1 MLKLKSSALCLLAL
15 VFFKCSQPN
24 NYQDEIY
31 EKPILDPD
39 PAAPSLS
46 PEESME
52 TMYLPKGFKL
62 ELVASEPMVEEPIDI
77 AWDGDGKMYVAE
89 LLTYMQDID
98 ATNENEPWS
107 RVSVLEDTDGDGKMD
122 KGTIFVD
129 SLLLP
134 RIILPLDDRV
144 IIAET
149 YEKNFWSYRD
159 TDGDGVADEKILIY
173 KDTTRYKGNL
183 EHQAANLTW
192 NIDNWL
198 YMSRDAFRYR
208 WNKGKL
214 EKDTMI
220 DAPMGQYG
228 LTQDEIGRMY
238 YSRAG
243 GEVIAL
249 GFQQHPVYGL
259 LEMDGRWK
267 EGFQE
272 PWPLIGTPDVQGGKI
287 RIRPDGTLNKFTG
300 VAGQE
305 IFLGDK
311 LPAYGDLFV
320 PEPVG
325 RLVRRAQIK
334 NVEGKIVLSNPYDKT
349 EFLASTDPNFRP
361 VRAAT
366 GPDGCLYIV
375 DMYRGIIQEG
385 NWTREGSYLRP
396 EVLRRNLDKNIGKGR
411 IYRIVHEQMEP
422 YAPIKLLSK
431 SSEELTNYLGH
442 ANGWYRFTAQKMLVL
457 RDDETIV
464 SKLKSIL
471 LDNESFWSQWFSE
484 KDYGIERLH
493 ALWTLEGMNQ
503 LDREIVMKKY
513 DDQDARIRS
522 AAIRIS
528 ERYLKKGDDEL
539 FNRLS
544 EMTSDESKDVLI
556 QIELSSKLFKDKEA
570 VTKLINKITAAN
582 PTNDVI
588 MASSVI
594 EESDI
599 ELLKRKYSLK
609 QGNIR
614 TSIIR
619 GYGIYKGLCANCHGD
634 AGQGL
639 KDIAPPLANSPRVM
653 GKNQQMPINVLLHG
667 LVGPVDEKD
676 YGVMISMKNNDDVW
690 ISDVLNYVRMDFG
703 GITNRVS
710 QSTVRK
716 AREKYKDRDE
726 SWTIQELE
734 AELLP

>member
-1 MLKLKSSALCLLAL
+1 MSQLRLLGLFFL
-15 VFFKCSQPN
+15 VLAFSQCSKTE

-31 EKPILDPD
+31 EKPPLDSD

-52 TMYLPKGFKL
+52 TMYLPKGYKL

-122 KGTIFVD
+122 KSTIFVD
-129 SLLLP
+129 SLILP

-159 TDGDGVADEKILIY
+159 TDGDRVADEKILLY

-208 WNKGKL
+208 WNEGKL
-214 EKDTMI
+214 EKDTLI
-220 DAPMGQYG
+220 DSPMGQYG

-243 GEVIAL
+243 GEVVAL

-259 LEMDGRWK
+259 LEMDGRWE

-325 RLVRRAQIK
+325 RLVRRAHVK
-334 NVEGKIVLSNPYDKT
+334 NIEGKIVLSNPYDKA
-349 EFLASTDPNFRP
+349 EFMASTDPNFRP

-396 EVLRRNLDKNIGKGR
+396 EVLRRKLDKNVGKGR
-411 IYRIVHEQMEP
+411 IYRIVHEEMEP
-422 YAPIKLLSK
+422 YAPAKLLSK
-431 SSEELTNYLGH
+431 SSEELINYLGH

-457 RDDETIV
+457 RDDESIV
-464 SKLKSIL
+464 PKLKSIL
-471 LDNESFWSQWFSE
+471 LDNESFWSQWFSN
-484 KDYGIERLH
+484 KDFGIERLH

-503 LDREIVMKKY
+503 LDKEIVINKFE
-513 DDQDARIRS
+513 DQDARIRS

-528 ERYLKKGDDEL
+528 EKYLTEGDEEI
-539 FNRLS
+539 FNLINK
-544 EMTSDESKDVLI
+544 MTSDLSKDVLI
-556 QIELSSKLFKDKEA
+556 QIELSSKLYKDKEA

-594 EESDI
+594 EESDM
-599 ELLKRKYSLK
+599 ELLKRKYALT

-634 AGQGL
+634 VGQGL
-639 KDIAPPLANSPRVM
+639 KDIAPPLANSPRAM
-653 GKNQQMPINVLLHG
+653 SKNQQIPINILLHG
-667 LVGPVDEKD
+667 LEGPVGEKD

-710 QSTVRK
+710 QSTVK
-716 AREKYKDRDE
+716 KIREKFKDRDQ
-726 SWTIQELE
+726 SWTIKELE
-734 AELLP
+734 AEMIH

>member
-1 MLKLKSSALCLLAL
+1 MSQLRLLGLFFL
-15 VFFKCSQPN
+15 VLAFSQCSKTE

-31 EKPILDPD
+31 EKPPLDSD

-52 TMYLPKGFKL
+52 TMYLPKGYKL

-122 KGTIFVD
+122 KSTIFVD
-129 SLLLP
+129 SLILP

-159 TDGDGVADEKILIY
+159 TDGDRVADEKILLY

-214 EKDTMI
+214 EKDTLI
-220 DAPMGQYG
+220 DSPMGQYG

-243 GEVIAL
+243 GEVVAL

-259 LEMDGRWK
+259 LEMDGRWE

-325 RLVRRAQIK
+325 RLVRRAHVK
-334 NVEGKIVLSNPYDKT
+334 NIEGKIVLSNPYDKA
-349 EFLASTDPNFRP
+349 EFMASTDPNFRP

-396 EVLRRNLDKNIGKGR
+396 EVLRRKLDKNVGKGR
-411 IYRIVHEQMEP
+411 IYRIVHEEMEP
-422 YAPIKLLSK
+422 YTPVKLLSK
-431 SSEELTNYLGH
+431 SSEELINYLGH

-457 RDDETIV
+457 RDDDSIV
-464 SKLKSIL
+464 PKLKSIL
-471 LDNESFWSQWFSE
+471 LDNESFWSQWFSN
-484 KDYGIERLH
+484 KDFGIERLH

-503 LDREIVMKKY
+503 LDKEIVINKFE
-513 DDQDARIRS
+513 DQDARIRS

-528 ERYLKKGDDEL
+528 EKYLTEGDEEI
-539 FNRLS
+539 FNLINK
-544 EMTSDESKDVLI
+544 MTSDLSKDVLI
-556 QIELSSKLFKDKEA
+556 QIELSSKLYKDKEA

-594 EESDI
+594 EESDM
-599 ELLKRKYSLK
+599 ELLKRKYALT

-634 AGQGL
+634 VGQGL
-639 KDIAPPLANSPRVM
+639 KDIAPPLANSPRAM
-653 GKNQQMPINVLLHG
+653 SKNQQIPINILLHG
-667 LVGPVDEKD
+667 LEGPVGEKD

-710 QSTVRK
+710 QSTVK
-716 AREKYKDRDE
+716 KIREKFKDRDQ
-726 SWTIQELE
+726 SWTIKELE
-734 AELLP
+734 AEMIP